1 MSQRTLLLLSQDNAH
16 YERLLKAAN
25 LPHLHILR
33 ADNPADAEKLIGEAH
48 ILMAEPAR
56 AKPLLPK
63 ANKLSWFQSTY
74 AGVDVLLDPDSRR
87 DYQLTNVR
95 GIFGPLMSEY
105 VFGHLLSLMRQI
117 PLYREQQK
125 QRLWQSHPYQ
135 GLKGRTMLILG
146 TGSIGQHIAQTGK
159 HFGMKVLGISRS
171 GRERAGFDQV
181 YQLPALNKMLAQA
194 DVIVSVLPATRD
206 TRHLFNAA
214 RFEHCKPGAI
224 LFNVGRGSAVHSG
237 DLLTALRTGKL
248 AMAVLDVFEQEP
260 LPADSPLWGQPN
272 LIVTPHNSA
281 YSFPEDV
288 AQIFVRNYIR
298 FIDGQPL
305 DGKIDFDKG
314 Y

>member
-1 MSQRTLLLLSQDNAH
+1 
-16 YERLLKAAN
+16 
-25 LPHLHILR
+25 
-33 ADNPADAEKLIGEAH
+33 
-48 ILMAEPAR
+48 
-56 AKPLLPK
+56 
-63 ANKLSWFQSTY
+63 
-74 AGVDVLLDPDSRR
+74 
-87 DYQLTNVR
+87 
-95 GIFGPLMSEY
+95 
-105 VFGHLLSLMRQI
+105 
-117 PLYREQQK
+117 
-125 QRLWQSHPYQ
+125 
-135 GLKGRTMLILG
+135 
-146 TGSIGQHIAQTGK
+146 
-159 HFGMKVLGISRS
+159 MKVLGISRS

-206 TRHLFNAA
+206 TRHLFNTA
-214 RFEHCKPGAI
+214 RFEHFKPGAI

-272 LIVTPHNSA
+272 LIVTPHNSG

-288 AQIFVRNYIR
+288 AQIFIRNYIR

-305 DGKIDFDKG
+305 DSKIDFDKG